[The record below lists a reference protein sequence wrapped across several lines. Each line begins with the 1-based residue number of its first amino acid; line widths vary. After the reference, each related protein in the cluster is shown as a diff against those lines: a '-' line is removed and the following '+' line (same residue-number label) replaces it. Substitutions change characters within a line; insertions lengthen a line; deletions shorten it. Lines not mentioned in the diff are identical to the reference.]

1 MSKTIEIVSI
11 HKGNVNL
18 TVKGEPRKI
27 LFQDKGDVGYAVVD
41 HDEAAVLLKLG
52 LPDFWKPGAKNQ
64 ADTDINADSTSAE
77 HTETDPNTDL
87 KDALKDTDAA
97 NSENSFNPP
106 FVTKHKGGGRWQVLD
121 SLGAVVEEGLAKEEA
136 ENKAIEL
143 NTTA

>member
-1 MSKTIEIVSI
+1 MSKTIEVISI
-11 HKGNVNL
+11 HKGKIAISC
-18 TVKGEPRKI
+18 KGESRTVV
-27 LFQDKGDVGYAVVD
+27 FEDKGDVGYAVVD
-41 HDEAAVLLKLG
+41 HDEAAVFLKIG
-52 LPDFWKPGAKNQ
+52 RPDYWKPGAKDQ
-64 ADTDINADSTSAE
+64 SDTDINAGSTSAE
-77 HTETDPNTDL
+77 HTEPDPNTDL

>member
-1 MSKTIEIVSI
+1 MSKTIEIASI

-64 ADTDINADSTSAE
+64 ADTNINTGSTGAE
-77 HTETDPNTDL
+77 SGTDDDDNKEARATATSVAE
-87 KDALKDTDAA
+87 KIKAAATIEEVDALAA
-97 NSENSFNPP
+97 DDERA
-106 FVTKHKGGGRWQVLD
+106 T
-121 SLGAVVEEGLAKEEA
+121 VVNAAAKRR
-136 ENKAIEL
+136 KEL
-143 NTTA
+143 QQ